1 MFCLQNAL
9 VIDLMFL
16 SNTYTIILHSRQ
28 SGPHTAK
35 GAARAETG
43 GGGHWWSA
51 DQSCPQTRGMMWA
64 KCKICNKTRVR
75 GMCCCCWSDRDWRTI
90 LNNIIISFVFIRSS
104 WSLINLTWWELDPV
118 HVLWKQPTPPK
129 SATLRKLEM
138 RYLGIVTVFKL
149 PGDVWTLMIQLTKK
163 SLCFHQQFLSSWKP
177 LFSARRLL

>member
-1 MFCLQNAL
+1 MTCEWWMFCLQNAL
-9 VIDLMFL
+9 VIDVMFL

-90 LNNIIISFVFIRSS
+90 LNNIIHIETESTTEGLQARTSASRPIRFQQSSQQPNLIGLEAYVWACSPSVVLSVPMWQAIFYFLFI
-104 WSLINLTWWELDPV
+104 
-118 HVLWKQPTPPK
+118 
-129 SATLRKLEM
+129 
-138 RYLGIVTVFKL
+138 
-149 PGDVWTLMIQLTKK
+149 
-163 SLCFHQQFLSSWKP
+163 
-177 LFSARRLL
+177 